1 VQLRG
6 PKEGKNQKP
15 PELQKNYNTQVAM
28 LQASRYCVNTNGG
41 AVQWARDEQL
51 NQGIREKNNPEAVQ
65 P

>member
-1 VQLRG
+1 
-6 PKEGKNQKP
+6 
-15 PELQKNYNTQVAM
+15 M
-28 LQASRYCVNTNGG
+28 INGG